1 MFSGVAR
8 LADGVQWP
16 GSDLY
21 SDPLEGTGGQ
31 DSDTIES
38 YSDDSFSDISVHT
51 SPEIGRTPQIDW
63 LEINDSG
70 GTCTSPGT
78 LEGTR
83 LPGAMEKR
91 ADSAEMKQKRGWKK
105 RRLKL
110 QTSTPLYRQTLPE
123 VCSCLHICICSMIIF
138 NFDRLIR

>member
-1 MFSGVAR
+1 MCTYHVFSGIAR
-8 LADGVQWP
+8 LTEEVRWP

-31 DSDTIES
+31 DSDTIDS
-38 YSDDSFSDISVHT
+38 YSDESFSDISVHT

-70 GTCTSPGT
+70 GTSPGS

-83 LPGAMEKR
+83 LPGATEKR
-91 ADSAEMKQKRGWKK
+91 ANSAEMTRKRGWKK

-110 QTSTPLYRQTLPE
+110 QTSTPLYRQSLPE
-123 VCSCLHICICSMIIF
+123 VHIHDSMLMRCAF
-138 NFDRLIR
+138 AV